1 MQKMISVLLGIML
14 LTGTTALGA
23 REFRDIEFQ
32 EQLVLPGTDQV
43 LRLNGIGYRSK
54 FFIKVYI
61 GALYTEKQAKTRD
74 AVQAQVGPRRLLMHF
89 VYDEVEREKL
99 VKAWSEGF
107 EDNTSEETFK
117 SLRPRIDKF
126 NDMFLTVYEGDVVLL
141 DYIPGK
147 GTVVTIKG
155 EERGVIEGADFNS
168 ALMDIWLGDEPADSS
183 LKDALLGQ

>member
-1 MQKMISVLLGIML
+1 MQKLISGLLGILL
-14 LTGTTALGA
+14 LTSTTALSA
-23 REFRDIEFQ
+23 RELSDIEFP
-32 EQLVLPGTDQV
+32 EQLVLPGTDQL

-61 GALYTEKQAKTRD
+61 AALYTERQAKTRD
-74 AVQAQVGPRRLLMHF
+74 DVQAQTGPRRLLMHF

-99 VKAWSEGF
+99 VKAWNEGF

-126 NDMFLTVYEGDVVLL
+126 NAMFPNVYEGDVVLL

-155 EERGVIEGADFNS
+155 EEKGVIEGADFNR
-168 ALMDIWLGDEPADSS
+168 ALMDIWLGDEPVDSG
-183 LKDALLGQ
+183 LKDALLGD